1 MYDAI
6 LKSSDHLYLC
16 VKPINFAG
24 LRPEFSPVCKIN
36 QFCPIRVMVWWGW
49 TLAGWFQTQCP
60 MVWSHTLNT
69 RLWLII
75 ILKIMIISLII
86 LFIIYDISHHKTS
99 QTRFRRIPA
108 GNCSG
113 RYPRQRPIVWSDSL
127 THSGK
132 RRQRCQRPRDP
143 LLIQWW
149 QHS

>member
-16 VKPINFAG
+16 GRPINFAG
-24 LRPEFSPVCKIN
+24 LRPEFSPVCKTN
-36 QFCPIRVMVWWGW
+36 QFCPIRVTVRLNACRLVSEAMSDSLV
-49 TLAGWFQTQCP
+49 T
-60 MVWSHTLNT
+60 HTLNT

-86 LFIIYDISHHKTS
+86 LIIIYDISHHKTS

>member
-1 MYDAI
+1 MLSWRALTTSTFVEDQSI
-6 LKSSDHLYLC
+6 LPDFDLSSPLC
-16 VKPINFAG
+16 VKPINFARLG
-24 LRPEFSPVCKIN
+24 WR
-36 QFCPIRVMVWWGW
+36 WGW
-49 TLAGWFQTQCP
+49 TPAGWFQRQCP
-60 MVWSHTLNT
+60 IVWSHTLNT
-69 RLWLII
+69 RLWLTI

-86 LFIIYDISHHKTS
+86 LIIIYDISHHKTS

-143 LLIQWW
+143 LIQWW
-149 QHS
+149 QHSLYVLY